1 MDEVKQTVNAMQ
13 QGYSTTHFIVLNE
26 IYAEIEEAIKL
37 IEEDKKEEA
46 ITALKKTLEDIREQS
61 QEV

>member
-1 MDEVKQTVNAMQ
+1 MDEVKKIANAMQ
-13 QGYSTTHFIVLNE
+13 QGYSTTHFIVLNG

-46 ITALKKTLEDIREQS
+46 ITALKKTLANIKEQS